1 MINTYVAI
9 DIETTGLNPKTD
21 RIIELGAVKV
31 ENGEIID
38 TFETLVNPRQNIS
51 DFIKEL
57 TGINENDLQDAPDI
71 QEVLVNFIEFC
82 EGYVLL
88 GHNVIFDYS
97 FIKRNAVNLELEF
110 EKEGMDTLR
119 IARKVLPD
127 LKKKSLSYLCEYYRI
142 ENKNQHRAFDDA
154 EATVTLY
161 KKLALDFGNI
171 EGGQEIFL
179 PQKLNYEIKKE
190 GPITK
195 AQKKYLSNLLEYHK
209 LPIEEEVDY
218 LTKNEASRKI
228 DSIIL
233 SYGKI
238 M

>member
-21 RIIELGAVKV
+21 RIIELAAVKV

-38 TFETLVNPRQNIS
+38 TFETLVNPRKS
-51 DFIKEL
+51 LPDFIRNL
-57 TGINENDLQDAPDI
+57 TGIHGEELQNAPDI
-71 QEVLVNFIEFC
+71 QEVIESFINFC

-110 EKEGMDTLR
+110 EKEGIDTLR
-119 IARKVLPD
+119 IARKILPY
-127 LKKKSLSYLCEYYRI
+127 LEKKSLSYLCEYYKI

-154 EATVTLY
+154 EAAATLY
-161 KKLALDFGNI
+161 KKLVLEFGNT
-171 EGGQEIFL
+171 EEGQEIFL
-179 PQKLNYEIKKE
+179 PQKLTYEIKKE

-195 AQKKYLSNLLEYHK
+195 AQKKYLINLLDYHN
-209 LPIEEEVDY
+209 LTLREEIKY

-233 SYGKI
+233 NYGRI
-238 M
+238 L